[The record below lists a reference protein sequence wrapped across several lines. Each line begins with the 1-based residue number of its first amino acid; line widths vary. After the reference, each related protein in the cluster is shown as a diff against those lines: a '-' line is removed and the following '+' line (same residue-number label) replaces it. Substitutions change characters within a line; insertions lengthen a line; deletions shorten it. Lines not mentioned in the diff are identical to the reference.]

1 MASNRFY
8 IPNLSEF
15 FEGLLSRLQQCGDCV
30 KEKTDGGHAEFLAR
44 CQEEYQRTLCDLWVM
59 YGRVTE
65 SAQENQLTQDLELLM
80 QVMDSRL
87 QSLAKLNSD
96 FHYQGTTE
104 ESITTQNSQLFTLGR
119 SGNAERPR
127 YEMRQEQIHGLREAL
142 GFRWVDIAKMLEMS
156 PRTLSR
162 QRQEFGMPLG
172 QQHNFSSRSDT
183 WTIL

>member
-1 MASNRFY
+1 M
-8 IPNLSEF
+8 
-15 FEGLLSRLQQCGDCV
+15 GDIWSS
-30 KEKTDGGHAEFLAR
+30 
-44 CQEEYQRTLCDLWVM
+44 Y
-59 YGRVTE
+59 RVGPRE
-65 SAQENQLTQDLELLM
+65 STYSGFGNFNAGNG
-80 QVMDSRL
+80 L

-104 ESITTQNSQLFTLGR
+104 ESITTQNSQLFTLER

-127 YEMRQEQIHGLREAL
+127 YEIRQEQIHGLREAL
-142 GFRWVDIAKMLEMS
+142 GFRWVDIARMLEMS

-172 QQHNFSSRSDT
+172 QQHNFSQSWSDT

>member
-1 MASNRFY
+1 MGGTQNF
-8 IPNLSEF
+8 
-15 FEGLLSRLQQCGDCV
+15 LQDV
-30 KEKTDGGHAEFLAR
+30 KTNINAL
-44 CQEEYQRTLCDLWVM
+44 QCDLWVM

-104 ESITTQNSQLFTLGR
+104 ESSTTQNSQLFTLER

-127 YEMRQEQIHGLREAL
+127 YEIRQEQIHGLREAL
-142 GFRWVDIAKMLEMS
+142 GFRWVDIARMLGMS
-156 PRTLSR
+156 PRTLMR
-162 QRQEFGMPLG
+162 PRQEFGMPLG
-172 QQHNFSSRSDT
+172 QQHNFSSWSDT